1 MILRHPSPEHVLRI
15 ASLAV
20 LASLVAGCQSQAPLR
35 APSEAP
41 PLQLI
46 ESSSLSLPDAC
57 QATGSFV
64 IAYTVRE
71 DGKTANIDLP
81 PAPPCLQRAL
91 TAWVTSFRYSPQSTP
106 VPATLE
112 WLLVEAKKGS

>member
-1 MILRHPSPEHVLRI
+1 MILHWHRSSERILRI
-15 ASLAV
+15 GSLAI
-20 LASLVAGCQSQAPLR
+20 LASLVAACQSQAPLR
-35 APSEAP
+35 PPPEA

-64 IAYTVRE
+64 IAYTIRE
-71 DGKTANIDLP
+71 DGKTADIDLP
-81 PAPPCLQRAL
+81 PAPPCVQQAL
-91 TAWVTSFRYSPQSTP
+91 TAWVASFRYSPQSTP

-112 WLLVEAKKGS
+112 WLLVEAKQGS